1 MKPYTDSIEVQ
12 HWTQRK
18 YIIREFTDDINE
30 EELVWHRDKK
40 SRKEHVLRGNGWKL
54 QMDDSLPEEM
64 RVGHDYWIPKMV
76 YHRVIKGEN
85 DLIIRIENI

>member
-12 HWTQRK
+12 HGTQRE

-40 SRKEHVLRGNGWKL
+40 SRKVHVLRGNGWKL

-85 DLIIRIENI
+85 GLVLRIENI